1 MKRKLK
7 FNIAIAAGLAT
18 ITLCGCAMTGAN
30 VDKPPASALA
40 ADCAMP
46 VQVSAAEESLDQD
59 NPAMST
65 MVSASTG
72 ELAFKSDG
80 GYYKHSGSD
89 PWAALRSAST
99 PNTVTDI
106 KTIPNQNI
114 VTLQV
119 NADLCG
125 VAVEPSESGS
135 FEFSYIGVKEAG
147 DIAVETAIKDGLLTV
162 TCTGVIPTEGYV
174 NTDPDFR
181 VNTVLVGVPSGVLQE
196 IRLDCGVGSLLVNGV
211 DVPVRG
217 IGVRGPIRVTG
228 DTISASVELQSDS
241 GTLAVQGTTVSAP
254 VTLNARNGSVALT
267 AATVTGKA
275 DLSAKNGSVDVKAD
289 QMDNARLESRNG
301 SITAELGAVGENVFA
316 GVENGMLEF
325 HLTKEPQDL
334 AFHLSGGWDG
344 RWGPDLPKG
353 WHDGYTVGTGKPV
366 LELSVAPNGILNFTV
381 S

>member
-1 MKRKLK
+1 MKRKSKLS
-7 FNIAIAAGLAT
+7 ITVAAGLAA
-18 ITLCGCAMTGAN
+18 ITLCGCAVTGAS
-30 VDKPPASALA
+30 VDMPPASASA
-40 ADCAMP
+40 ADCAMT
-46 VQVSAAEESLDQD
+46 VQVGAVGDSLYQD

-65 MVSASTG
+65 MVSTSTG
-72 ELAFKSDG
+72 EIAFG
-80 GYYKHSGSD
+80 CQEGYYKHPGSD
-89 PWAALRSAST
+89 PWATLRSDST

-106 KTIPNQNI
+106 KAIPNQNI
-114 VTLQV
+114 TALQV

-125 VAVEPSESGS
+125 VAVESSESGN
-135 FEFSYIGVKEAG
+135 FEFSYIGVKETG
-147 DIAVETAIKDGLLTV
+147 DIAVETVIKDGVLTV
-162 TCTGVIPTEGYV
+162 TCTGAMPTEGYV
-174 NTDPDFR
+174 STDPGFR
-181 VNTVLVGVPSGVLQE
+181 VNTVLVGVPTEVLQE

-211 DVPVRG
+211 DVPIRG
-217 IGVRGPIRVTG
+217 IGSRGLIRVTG

-241 GTLAVQGTTVSAP
+241 GALAVQGTTVSAP
-254 VTLNARNGSVALT
+254 VTLNARNGSVAL
-267 AATVTGKA
+267 AATTVTGKV

-301 SITAELGAVGENVFA
+301 SITAEIGAVGENVFA

-325 HLTKEPQDL
+325 HLTKEPQNL

-366 LELSVAPNGILNFTV
+366 LELSAAPNGILSFTV